1 VIKILKK
8 EDIEVNTLEL
18 SRVNPKKG
26 KSQKI
31 ELAVTQLGLK
41 VIFKKMT
48 RGGEIFFIN
57 RLAPCHVILF
67 SLPFLKEE
75 KGGTTTTSTST
86 SSTSSRLLA
95 SHQ

>member
-1 VIKILKK
+1 
-8 EDIEVNTLEL
+8 
-18 SRVNPKKG
+18 
-26 KSQKI
+26 
-31 ELAVTQLGLK
+31 
-41 VIFKKMT
+41 MT